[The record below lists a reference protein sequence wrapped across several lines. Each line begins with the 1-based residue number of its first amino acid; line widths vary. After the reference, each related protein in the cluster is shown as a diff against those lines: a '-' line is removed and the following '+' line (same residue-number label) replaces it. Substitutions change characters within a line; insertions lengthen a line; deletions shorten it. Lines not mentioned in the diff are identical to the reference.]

1 MQKEA
6 DEFIRFA
13 TQALW
18 DEWNSRIGFA
28 AAFASSAP
36 PVESYEM
43 NKATDHFIP
52 QADGSITQ
60 VRMIGNTVVNVWD
73 DVPAGLGV
81 VLARLKEAREA
92 CRAVDPE
99 THGERPEDCTVC
111 GKIAVAEALL
121 RAELVESDES
131 YEASEA
137 LLDAKARRS

>member
-28 AAFASSAP
+28 AACASSAP

-60 VRMIGNTVVNVWD
+60 VRMIGNEVVNVWD

-92 CRAVDPE
+92 CRAI
-99 THGERPEDCTVC
+99 ERGDHDQPCLVC
-111 GKIAVAEALL
+111 QKIYAAEALL

-131 YEASEA
+131 YEAIEA
-137 LLDAKARRS
+137 LQRYVPR